1 MLKDMGAEIMMEA
14 DAQNDQ
20 IARITDKAD
29 QNRNR
34 IDENVKEGNAIL
46 TRERKNK
53 CLNCS
58 LQ

>member
-1 MLKDMGAEIMMEA
+1 MGAEIMMEA